1 MNLNENDITILIEA
15 LECKIY
21 ENKQHIDRYKKL
33 EEPGVMLEHY
43 QAEVQEIKSLIIKL
57 ENENK

>member
-1 MNLNENDITILIEA
+1 MNLSESEITILVDA

-57 ENENK
+57 ENHD

>member
-1 MNLNENDITILIEA
+1 MNLNESEIAILVDA

-21 ENKQHIDRYKKL
+21 ENKQHIDRYKKA

-43 QAEVQEIKSLIIKL
+43 QAEVQEIKCLIIKL
-57 ENENK
+57 ENHD